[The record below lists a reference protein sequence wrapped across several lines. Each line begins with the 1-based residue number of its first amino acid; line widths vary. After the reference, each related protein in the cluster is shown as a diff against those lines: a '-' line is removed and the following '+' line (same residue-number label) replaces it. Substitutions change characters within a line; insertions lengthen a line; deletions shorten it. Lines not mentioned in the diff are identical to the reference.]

1 MPCYHPITAYK
12 PRDGGKLEFTSS
24 KVDADEI
31 TIPCGQCRGCRRKR
45 SREWAIRC
53 VHEIRAH
60 TFNCFITL
68 TYNNDNLPQ
77 DAGLNH
83 KHFAEFIGRL
93 RAALHREI
101 NRRENTPTPTIGAD
115 EGPDAVKA
123 RARQQHASW
132 TSKAGERLLP
142 SRPLRGA
149 EGRGG
154 EHQNRF
160 LYDLGEVSKS
170 QPSRRKERAAR
181 RLHVGYYMC
190 GEYGERN
197 GRPHYHALLFGV
209 DFADRQFHTMRNGNR
224 IDTSKT
230 LEKLWGMGFAS
241 VGGATYESARYISE
255 YILKKLRDGK
265 TTRQQVNLQT
275 GEIEEVKKEYNAM
288 SRRPGVGSGYLS
300 KHGEYLAHGWVI
312 HKESK
317 IPPPRYYDKWF
328 SKYNPE
334 QWEALQHQRYL
345 LQQLHREHHTPE
357 RLAVQELVD
366 RAKTRT
372 FKRDL

>member
-31 TIPCGQCRGCRRKR
+31 QIPCGQCRGCRRKR
-45 SREWAIRC
+45 SRDWALRC

-68 TYNNDNLPQ
+68 TYNDQHLPR

-83 KHFAEFIGRL
+83 QHFADFISRL

-101 NRRENTPTPTIGAD
+101 RREGHT
-115 EGPDAVKA
+115 DAYDGDRRTDQSAEKE

-132 TSKAGERLLP
+132 KSKAAERLLP

-154 EHQNRF
+154 EKTKQF
-160 LYDLGEVSKS
+160 QYDLNEISNT
-170 QPSRRKERAAR
+170 QPSRRKQRAAR

-197 GRPHYHALLFGV
+197 GRPHYHAILFGI

-255 YILKKLRDGK
+255 YIIKRLRDGK
-265 TTRQQVNLQT
+265 KTRLQT
-275 GEIEEVKKEYNAM
+275 DLETGEVREVPKEYNAM
-288 SRRPGVGSGYLS
+288 SKRPGVGSGYLR

-312 HKESK
+312 HNSSK

-328 SKYNPE
+328 SKYNPH

-345 LQQLHREHHTPE
+345 LQKLHQEHHTPE